1 MPLLADDKSK
11 RLLSQ
16 SIGRAVGRHGFR
28 MVAFVFMPEHVH
40 LIVHA
45 HADEAKVHRLLY
57 AIKRPYSFRI
67 KQYLAESHSPLLRKL
82 TIRER
87 PGKQA
92 FRFWQEGRG
101 YNRNLLSLETMAT
114 AVDYLHNNPVRRGLC
129 ESAEQWKWSSWRYYH
144 LPDKRQDPDLPTIH
158 GFPG

>member
-1 MPLLADDKSK
+1 MPRSDPHRKRVQHFDEPGQAHELTFSCYQRMPLLADDKSK

-92 FRFWQEGRG
+92 FRF
-101 YNRNLLSLETMAT
+101 
-114 AVDYLHNNPVRRGLC
+114 
-129 ESAEQWKWSSWRYYH
+129 
-144 LPDKRQDPDLPTIH
+144 
-158 GFPG
+158 